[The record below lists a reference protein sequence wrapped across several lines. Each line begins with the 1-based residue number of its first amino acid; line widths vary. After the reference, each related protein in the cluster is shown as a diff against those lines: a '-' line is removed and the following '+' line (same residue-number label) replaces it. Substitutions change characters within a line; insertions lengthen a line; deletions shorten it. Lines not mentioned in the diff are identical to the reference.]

1 MCESDRLLL
10 KEIARNLSG
19 KAKIL
24 QKSDVWMSESCTDLV
39 RIITNYLGGPQ
50 PVMEA
55 DAEKCGTCSYD
66 KQLIRWVKNHYWDSL
81 EKDKDLI
88 LRHLRTFA
96 GDVDASQPVIQA
108 DAEKPCGP
116 DYDCHYRKAIIHDSR
131 CPKFRTA

>member
-55 DAEKCGTCSYD
+55 DAEKVPKCC
-66 KQLIRWVKNHYWDSL
+66 
-81 EKDKDLI
+81 
-88 LRHLRTFA
+88 
-96 GDVDASQPVIQA
+96 A
-108 DAEKPCGP
+108 DMKPDPLG
-116 DYDCHYRKAIIHDSR
+116 YDCV
-131 CPKFRTA
+131 CPICGRTA